1 MTEREKILS
10 GATKLADIALSSAG
24 LGSILLLFYVLYYYG
39 WTGQRQF
46 SNFTGFALYYG
57 LPASLAVLLFSCLLL
72 KKDYKINVAL
82 FCLSLAGSFYAA
94 ELILEILS
102 PALSAPRPIWV
113 FDGES
118 KQEKQQKAAK
128 IEREFGVRFDTR
140 ERIEVIADLK
150 KQGVDSVPAIIPRI
164 LLSIPKNSTKRHA
177 RSVITIRGEEILP
190 LAGVSNITT
199 VVCNE
204 TGRWMAYKS
213 DEHGFNNPEGV
224 WRSGQIDIAS
234 VGDSFTQGYCLP
246 RQESFMGIVRREYPA
261 TLNLGMAADGP
272 LYMLAVIN
280 EYLSTLKPRIV
291 LWGYFEEDAL
301 RDLEIEKKSP
311 LLMRYLSDGFNQG
324 LAQRQ
329 NDIDQALRSYIEKAR
344 RDKEKRAETP
354 KTSKWMAKL
363 LTFAKMGTLRK
374 SLGMSFGE
382 AREAEVSLESM
393 QGSDLDLFREIL
405 LQAKDRVHGWGG
417 KLYFIYLPSW
427 KRYADLSDIGVQ
439 QRGRV
444 LNLVKNLD
452 IPIIDIHSAFAA
464 RDVPLALF
472 PFHGAGHYLAA
483 GHELVGKEILRA
495 LSPLSPQSPA
505 STPMGEG
512 SANP

>member
-1 MTEREKILS
+1 MTEREKILA

-46 SNFTGFALYYG
+46 SNFAGFALYYG
-57 LPASLAVLLFSCLLL
+57 LPACLAVLLFSCLLL
-72 KKDYKINVAL
+72 KRDYKINVAL

-94 ELILEILS
+94 ELVLEVLS
-102 PALSAPRPIWV
+102 PALSTQRPIWL

-118 KQEKQQKAAK
+118 KQEKQQRAAK
-128 IEREFGVRFDTR
+128 IEKEFGVRFDTR

-150 KQGVDSVPAIIPRI
+150 KQGVDAVPAIIPRI
-164 LLSIPKNSTKRHA
+164 LLSIPKDSTNRHA
-177 RSVITIRGEEILP
+177 TSLITIRGEAILP

-204 TGRWMAYKS
+204 TGQWMTYKS
-213 DEHGFNNPEGV
+213 DERGFNNPEGV

-234 VGDSFTQGYCLP
+234 LGDSFTQGYCLP
-246 RQESFMGIVRREYPA
+246 RQESFMGIVRRGYPA

-272 LYMLAVIN
+272 LYMLATIN

-301 RDLEIEKKSP
+301 RDLDIEKKSP
-311 LLMRYLSDGFNQG
+311 LMMRYLNDGFNQS
-324 LAQRQ
+324 LARRQ
-329 NDIDQALRSYIEKAR
+329 KDIDQALKSYIEKAR
-344 RDKEKRAETP
+344 RDKEKEAKAP
-354 KTSKWMAKL
+354 KPSQWTAKL

-382 AREAEVSLESM
+382 TREAEVSLESM

-405 LQAKDRVHGWGG
+405 LQAKDRVHRWGG

-427 KRYADLSDIGVQ
+427 KRYANRSDIGIQ

-444 LNLVKNLD
+444 LNLVKDLD
-452 IPIIDIHSAFAA
+452 IPIIDIHSAFAEQ
-464 RDVPLALF
+464 DVPLALF
-472 PFHGAGHYLAA
+472 PFHGAGHYVAE
-483 GHELVGKEILRA
+483 GHELVGKEILKA
-495 LSPLSPQSPA
+495 ISTSLPQP
-505 STPMGEG
+505 
-512 SANP
+512 

>member
-1 MTEREKILS
+1 
-10 GATKLADIALSSAG
+10 
-24 LGSILLLFYVLYYYG
+24 
-39 WTGQRQF
+39 
-46 SNFTGFALYYG
+46 
-57 LPASLAVLLFSCLLL
+57 LAVLLFSCLLL
-72 KKDYKINVAL
+72 KRDYKINVAL

-94 ELILEILS
+94 ELVLEVFS
-102 PALSAPRPIWV
+102 PALSTQRPIWL

-118 KQEKQQKAAK
+118 KQEKQQRAAK
-128 IEREFGVRFDTR
+128 IEKEFGVRFDTR

-150 KQGVDSVPAIIPRI
+150 KQGVDAVPAIIPRI
-164 LLSIPKNSTKRHA
+164 LLSIPKDSTNRHA
-177 RSVITIRGEEILP
+177 TSLITIRGEAILP

-204 TGRWMAYKS
+204 TGQWMTYKS
-213 DEHGFNNPEGV
+213 DERGFNNPEGV

-234 VGDSFTQGYCLP
+234 LGDSFTQGYCLP
-246 RQESFMGIVRREYPA
+246 RQESFMGIVRRGYPA

-272 LYMLAVIN
+272 LYMLATIN

-311 LLMRYLSDGFNQG
+311 LMMRYLNDGFNQG
-324 LAQRQ
+324 LAHRQ

-344 RDKEKRAETP
+344 RDKEKEAKAP
-354 KTSKWMAKL
+354 KPSQWTAKL

-382 AREAEVSLESM
+382 TREAEVSLESM

-405 LQAKDRVHGWGG
+405 LQAKDRVHRWGG

-427 KRYADLSDIGVQ
+427 KRYANRSDIGIQ

-444 LNLVKNLD
+444 LNLVKDLD
-452 IPIIDIHSAFAA
+452 IPIIDIHSAFAEQ
-464 RDVPLALF
+464 DVPLALF
-472 PFHGAGHYLAA
+472 PFHGAGHYVAE
-483 GHELVGKEILRA
+483 GHELVGKEILKA
-495 LSPLSPQSPA
+495 ISTSLPQP
-505 STPMGEG
+505 
-512 SANP
+512 